1 MDTRLYLVRIDMYI
15 NGIEVYKFRGT
26 THFIRVPRL
35 FDGEKNI
42 LFNKWYW
49 DNQVPH
55 TKVQLYSYLIVY

>member
-35 FDGEKNI
+35 LMEKRIFFSTNGIGTIKYHTQKFSYIPI
-42 LFNKWYW
+42 L
-49 DNQVPH
+49 
-55 TKVQLYSYLIVY
+55 